1 MKYILIFLSCFIVF
15 VANAEPSAKDVN
27 VINTPDINVARMPS
41 VEVLFLMHWTSIFSI
56 RYEFILS
63 EIGFA

>member
-41 VEVLFLMHWTSIFSI
+41 VEVTVPDALDVNIQYSL
-56 RYEFILS
+56 
-63 EIGFA
+63 